1 MLPRGIPYGS
11 ILFPF
16 FRLKTMKIKDILV
29 EIRALAPEDGQSA
42 WDNCGVQVAGTLTE
56 ADKVAVCLEP
66 TPAMVGACLDW
77 GAGAVVTHH
86 PLYMKPVSLGTP
98 GRVLDVARRVM
109 ADGAWLYAAHT
120 SLDVRPGGPAFWLG
134 SELGLRGTQILEK
147 AHTRCP
153 VEASFY
159 LDEPVSRATAD
170 IWARRASIHSVSQS
184 GTGEVRVVCDEAD
197 WPAVAEAI
205 VFAVGS
211 RPVFYLRTLFAPCDA
226 VGFGEVGDL
235 PEPMD
240 FDAFSALLDR
250 LLPAHARGYWTVSGP
265 QPERVARVGYC
276 GGSGSD
282 LVTAAAKAGADV
294 FITGDM
300 KYHAAVEAGVCVLD
314 VGHFSLE
321 EEMMR
326 RFAQELSGRLSGVEV
341 RFFVGSDPFR
351 VRVRQ

>member
-1 MLPRGIPYGS
+1 M
-11 ILFPF
+11 
-16 FRLKTMKIKDILV
+16 MKIKDVLG

-42 WDNCGVQVAGTLTE
+42 WDNCGVQVAGTLAETG
-56 ADKVAVCLEP
+56 KVAVCLEP
-66 TPAMVGACLDW
+66 TPDMVEACLDW
-77 GAGAVVTHH
+77 GAGVVVTHH
-86 PLYMKPVSLGTP
+86 PLYMKPVSLGAP

-109 ADGAWLYAAHT
+109 AAGAWLYAAHT

-134 SELGLRGTQILEK
+134 SELGLRDTQTLEK
-147 AHTRCP
+147 AHVRCP

-159 LDEPVSRATAD
+159 LGEPVSRATAD
-170 IWARRASIHSVSQS
+170 IWSRRESIHSVSQS

-211 RPVFYLRTLFAPCDA
+211 RPVFYLRKLCAPCDT

-235 PEPMD
+235 PEPLD
-240 FDAFSALLDR
+240 FEAFSARLDG

-265 QPERVARVGYC
+265 QPERVARVAYC
-276 GGSGSD
+276 GGSGAG
-282 LVTAAAKAGADV
+282 LVAEAARAGADV

-300 KYHAAVEAGVCVLD
+300 KYHAAAEADVCVLD

-326 RFAQELSGRLSGVEV
+326 RFALELSGRLSGAEV
-341 RFFVGSDPFR
+341 RFLPGSDPFR
-351 VRVRQ
+351 VRVRS